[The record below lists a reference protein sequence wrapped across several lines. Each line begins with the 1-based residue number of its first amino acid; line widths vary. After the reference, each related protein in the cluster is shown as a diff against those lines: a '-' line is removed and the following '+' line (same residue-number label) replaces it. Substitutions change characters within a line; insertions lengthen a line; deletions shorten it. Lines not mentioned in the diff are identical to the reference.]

1 VAGDSEVIEHAVH
14 FLRSLF
20 LKFCQQIV
28 FELLQVY
35 TVSRHRAQVAQ
46 VLGLVHGEGDFSQ
59 FPLYPLEHSLKWVL
73 ILIAEEGVQV
83 ITVDGEQW
91 LNFTLEG
98 IEDDVFGGVLADDFL
113 DHVSE
118 SRETVS
124 FRQLAASFNI
134 AASLGKK

>member
-1 VAGDSEVIEHAVH
+1 VAGDSEVIEHAVY

-46 VLGLVHGEGDFSQ
+46 VLDLVLGRETSVSS
-59 FPLYPLEHSLKWVL
+59 LYPLEHSLKWVL

-83 ITVDGEQW
+83 IAVDGEQR

-98 IEDDVFGGVLADDFL
+98 IEDD
-113 DHVSE
+113 
-118 SRETVS
+118 
-124 FRQLAASFNI
+124 
-134 AASLGKK
+134 